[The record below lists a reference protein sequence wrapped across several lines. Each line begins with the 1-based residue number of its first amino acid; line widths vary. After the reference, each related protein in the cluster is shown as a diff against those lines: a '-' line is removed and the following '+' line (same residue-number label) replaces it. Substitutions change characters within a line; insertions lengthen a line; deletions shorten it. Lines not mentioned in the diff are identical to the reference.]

1 MWCFFKHILLLGV
14 ANYNNYYNWTNA
26 WNLYNKKQKGSR
38 IVFFENGKIVK
49 KGSYEF

>member
-1 MWCFFKHILLLGV
+1 MRLYETETVELKEE
-14 ANYNNYYNWTNA
+14 T

-38 IVFFENGKIVK
+38 IVLFDNGKIVK